1 MDNRRPTGTGS
12 PEKTFSRQ
20 SNGGGGY
27 YKKTGDRP
35 YNQQRPFQPR
45 ENRFQSSRD
54 DRYQQQEPRRDDR
67 YGSREDTNNKPYSR
81 DNGRFQPRDNRFQ
94 PRAGGGSTGGGE
106 RGERFQP
113 RESRFQSRENNN
125 GGGRFQRRDDQRG
138 EPRNDRFQPRRNFV
152 PRGGAAPGAPTAGI
166 GAKPL
171 PPWKRI
177 ERPRIYD
184 EMQVTD
190 GKHIG
195 KFLKSTQSPRVR
207 PTARRVREAMFRLI
221 FRRVRA
227 GRFLDLCAG
236 AGTVGVEAISRG
248 ALICT
253 FVERSAKMCAFIKKN
268 LEACGIKEG
277 HGEVF
282 EIEAVPFL
290 KQMSKRRRFWDVVF
304 YDPPYDTNY
313 DEVLSYLSRGVCIK
327 PHGTLVIEHHAEM
340 FFPER
345 LGVLKRWRV
354 LVLGETAL
362 SFYERK

>member
-1 MDNRRPTGTGS
+1 MDNRRPSGS
-12 PEKTFSRQ
+12 NPEKTFSR
-20 SNGGGGY
+20 SGGGGGY
-27 YKKTGDRP
+27 YKKTGDSSNGGQRP
-35 YNQQRPFQPR
+35 YQPR
-45 ENRFQSSRD
+45 ENRFQSRD
-54 DRYQQQEPRRDDR
+54 ERFAPRRDD
-67 YGSREDTNNKPYSR
+67 K
-81 DNGRFQPRDNRFQ
+81 FQPRDDRSQSPPRDGRFQ
-94 PRAGGGSTGGGE
+94 RRDDNKFQP

-113 RESRFQSRENNN
+113 RDGKFQPRDGN
-125 GGGRFQRRDDQRG
+125 GGSRFQRRDDRSDN
-138 EPRNDRFQPRRNFV
+138 RNDRFQPRNNFN
-152 PRGGAAPGAPTAGI
+152 PRGG
-166 GAKPL
+166 KPV
-171 PPWKRI
+171 PPWKKV
-177 ERPRIYD
+177 EKPRIYD

-195 KFLKSTQSPRVR
+195 KLLKRTDSPKVR
-207 PTARRVREAMFRLI
+207 PTARRIREAMFKLI

-236 AGTVGVEAISRG
+236 VGTVGVEAISRG
-248 ALICT
+248 ALLCT
-253 FVERSAKMCAFIKKN
+253 FVERSAKMCALIKKN

-282 EIEAVPFL
+282 EIEAIPFL

-304 YDPPYDTNY
+304 FDPPYDTNY

-327 PHGTLVIEHHAEM
+327 PQGILVIEHHSEM

-354 LVLGETAL
+354 VNLGETSL